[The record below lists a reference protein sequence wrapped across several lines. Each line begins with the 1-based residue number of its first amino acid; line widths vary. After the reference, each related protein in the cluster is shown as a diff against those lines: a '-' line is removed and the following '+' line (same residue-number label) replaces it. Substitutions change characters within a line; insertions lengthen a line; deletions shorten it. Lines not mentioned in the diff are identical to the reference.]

1 MPSTALGFGDVKVR
15 KTCFL
20 SHEAYCI
27 GETYLKMIIV
37 IAYYFASVGGGCCVS
52 EGGTWE
58 SLREPT
64 SRKMRMLSWIREQY
78 SKRRKEREY
87 TLKEGGQIVSI

>member
-1 MPSTALGFGDVKVR
+1 M
-15 KTCFL
+15 FL
-20 SHEAYCI
+20 ISRGLLHRQNIPENDHCDSI
-27 GETYLKMIIV
+27 L
-37 IAYYFASVGGGCCVS
+37 FQQGCCVS

-58 SLREPT
+58 SFLREPT

-87 TLKEGGQIVSI
+87 TLKEAGRIVSI